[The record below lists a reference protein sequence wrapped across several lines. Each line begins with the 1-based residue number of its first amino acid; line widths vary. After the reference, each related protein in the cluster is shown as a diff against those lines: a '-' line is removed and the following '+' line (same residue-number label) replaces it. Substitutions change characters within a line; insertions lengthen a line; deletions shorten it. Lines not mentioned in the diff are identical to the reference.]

1 MRIAPKHRREGIAL
15 IIVMIVIVTL
25 SVLAAGFA
33 YSMKVETKLARN
45 ATYQSD
51 MDLMA
56 RSGVEL
62 ARYVLGQQ
70 LAIPQEGSYAALNQK
85 WAGGY
90 GGTNELLA
98 WINMDHNE
106 IGNGSFGLK
115 IVDAE
120 RKFNLSLIREGNSI
134 VLENALTAIGVD
146 SSQLSTII
154 DSFFDWVDPDE
165 VARFNGAESEFY
177 LGFNPSAPYFSKNGP
192 PDDITELLLIR
203 GMTEEVFW
211 GARRVG
217 FGGGR
222 GRGRGP
228 TPVDASLA
236 GAGVGLFDLF
246 TTVGGAGMAVNIN
259 TAPPEVLQLVPG
271 MDPSL
276 AHGVLSLR
284 AGSDGVDGT
293 EDDTPLMNPGELI
306 NLPGMDPAII
316 NSIRPFVATQSF
328 IFEVSV
334 EARVGQYRRHYTA
347 LLHRRNRQDVQIL
360 YGSWK

>member
-1 MRIAPKHRREGIAL
+1 MRIHAQNRSAGIAL

-25 SVLAAGFA
+25 AVLAGGFA
-33 YSMKVETKLARN
+33 YSMKVETRLARN

-56 RSGVEL
+56 KSGVEL

-85 WAGGY
+85 WAGGL
-90 GGTNELLA
+90 GGTNELLM
-98 WINMDHNE
+98 WIDMDHTE
-106 IGNGSFGLK
+106 VGSGSFGLR
-115 IVDAE
+115 IVDTE
-120 RKFNLSLIREGNSI
+120 RRFNLSLIREGNSI

-154 DSFFDWVDPDE
+154 DSYFDWVDPDE

-203 GMTEEVFW
+203 GMTEEIFW
-211 GARRVG
+211 GTRRVG
-217 FGGGR
+217 GSAAGL
-222 GRGRGP
+222 RGP

-236 GAGVGLFDLF
+236 GSGVGLYDLF
-246 TTVGGAGMAVNIN
+246 TTIGGAGLAVNIN
-259 TAPPEVLQLVPG
+259 TASPEVLQLVPG

-276 AHGVLSLR
+276 ARGILSLR

-293 EDDTPLMNPGELI
+293 EDDTPFMNPGELI
-306 NLPGMDPAII
+306 NVPGMDPAIVT
-316 NSIRPFVATQSF
+316 SIRPFVATQSF
-328 IFEVSV
+328 IFEATV
-334 EARVGQYRRHYTA
+334 EARVGRHRRYYTA